1 MAVSGARV
9 HPFANVLNGKKLEH
23 KMMCR
28 RPKNIFHKI
37 YQATKSVPLVQIRS
51 VSSGF
56 GGTPQEAAGISRWL
70 ARVYGM

>member
-9 HPFANVLNGKKLEH
+9 HPFANALNRKKLAH

-28 RPKNIFHKI
+28 RPKNIFPKI

-51 VSSGF
+51 VSNGF
-56 GGTPQEAAGISRWL
+56 GGTPQEAAGIPRWL
-70 ARVYGM
+70 ARAYGM